1 MTEPAQAN
9 QTPYEAL
16 AEFRAHKGDLWA
28 YCVDLDLQT
37 VLALTRALTRTMLD
51 LSPAT
56 ESSLSVAIK
65 REIGIL
71 EGQGNPTAATVA
83 TALKQYLPAD

>member
-1 MTEPAQAN
+1 MTRPAEAT

-16 AEFRAHKGDLWA
+16 AEFRTHKGDLWA

-51 LSPAT
+51 LSPAA
-56 ESSLSVAIK
+56 ENSMAVAIR

-71 EGQGNPTAATVA
+71 ERHGDPTSATVA